1 MNNARRKR
9 IDSLIDGINAVSTGI
24 QTLRDEEEAA
34 YDALPES
41 LQDTERA
48 DAMQEAMENLE
59 SAVDALGEAVD
70 YLMEA
75 KGG

>member
-41 LQDTERA
+41 SGYRPGERHA
-48 DAMQEAMENLE
+48 GTMETGKRR
-59 SAVDALGEAVD
+59 DALAEADVICGA
-70 YLMEA
+70 E
-75 KGG
+75 GR

>member
-24 QTLRDEEEAA
+24 QILRDEEEAA

-41 LQDTERA
+41 LQDTGRA
-48 DAMQEAMENLE
+48 DAMQEAVENLE

-75 KGG
+75 KGE

>member
-1 MNNARRKR
+1 MNNARRKQIGR
-9 IDSLIDGINAVSTGI
+9 FIDNLNAAAAGI

-41 LQDTERA
+41 LQDTGRA

-75 KGG
+75 KGE

>member
-1 MNNARRKR
+1 MNNARRKQIGR
-9 IDSLIDGINAVSTGI
+9 FIDNLNAAVAGI

-41 LQDTERA
+41 LQDTDRA

-75 KGG
+75 KGE